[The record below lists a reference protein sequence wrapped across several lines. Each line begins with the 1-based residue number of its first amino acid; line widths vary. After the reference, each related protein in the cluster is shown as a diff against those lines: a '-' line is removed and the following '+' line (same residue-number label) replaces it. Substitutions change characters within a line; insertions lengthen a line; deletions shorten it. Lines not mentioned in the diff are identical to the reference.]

1 MLMVMAM
8 LRKALSPRC
17 AESVAWCRLV
27 GASAACSAL
36 ARVQPP
42 PTRSRW
48 SIITQAL
55 INAAP
60 KYAGDAEAVKT
71 LLASGA
77 SFSHA
82 CSEQHTACFVLAK
95 APACKQRPLVTSHCN
110 TSRRLPFRW

>member
-1 MLMVMAM
+1 MLMVMEM

-36 ARVQPP
+36 ARAQPP
-42 PTRSRW
+42 PTRSRS

-77 SFSHA
+77 SFSHHHA
-82 CSEQHTACFVLAK
+82 CSEQNTACFVLVA
-95 APACKQRPLVTSHCN
+95 QGLPLVQ
-110 TSRRLPFRW
+110 LI

>member
-77 SFSHA
+77 SFSYA
-82 CSEQHTACFVLAK
+82 FSEKHTACVALAN
-95 APACKQRPLVTSHCN
+95 ATACNPRRRVTSHC
-110 TSRRLPFRW
+110 TTPRPLS